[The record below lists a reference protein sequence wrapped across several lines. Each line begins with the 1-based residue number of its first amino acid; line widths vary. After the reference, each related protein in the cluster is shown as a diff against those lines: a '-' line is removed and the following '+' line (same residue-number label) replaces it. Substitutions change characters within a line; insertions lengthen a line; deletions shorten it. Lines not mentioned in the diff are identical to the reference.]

1 VIGAATILLRLPDET
16 LAFGA
21 KLGAALRIGD
31 VVALDGPLGAGKTL
45 LTKGIL
51 TGLGH
56 RGDVPSPSY
65 PLVIPY
71 HPPAVRMPL
80 THVDLY
86 RIEDEQALRELA
98 LDDARADG
106 ALVIEWPDRL
116 GDRAWPDMLALTLC
130 VDDDGSRALTAV
142 VPPAWGGRWPPR

>member
-1 VIGAATILLRLPDET
+1 MILLRSPEET

-21 KLGAALRIGD
+21 KLGALLRVGD
-31 VVALDGPLGAGKTL
+31 VVALNGPLGAGKTL

-51 TGLGH
+51 GGLGH
-56 RGDVPSPSY
+56 KGDVPSPSY

-71 HPPAVRMPL
+71 DPPAVRVPL

-86 RIEDEQALRELA
+86 RIDDAAALPELA

-116 GDRAWPDMLALTLC
+116 GPGAWPDMLALTLT
-130 VDDDGSRALTAV
+130 VHDDTTRALTAQ

>member
-1 VIGAATILLRLPDET
+1 MITLTSPEAT

-21 KLGAALRIGD
+21 RLGAVVRAGD
-31 VVALDGPLGAGKTL
+31 VIALSGALGAGKTL

-51 TGLGH
+51 SGLGYA
-56 RGDVPSPSY
+56 GDVPSPSF

-71 HPPAVRMPL
+71 DPPAVRLPL

-86 RIEDEQALRELA
+86 RIDDPAALPELG
-98 LDDARADG
+98 LDDARAEG

-116 GDRAWPDMLALTLC
+116 GPHGWPDMLELLLHQT
-130 VDDDGSRALTAV
+130 SETTRALTAQ
-142 VPPAWGGRWPPR
+142 VPPAWEGRWPPR